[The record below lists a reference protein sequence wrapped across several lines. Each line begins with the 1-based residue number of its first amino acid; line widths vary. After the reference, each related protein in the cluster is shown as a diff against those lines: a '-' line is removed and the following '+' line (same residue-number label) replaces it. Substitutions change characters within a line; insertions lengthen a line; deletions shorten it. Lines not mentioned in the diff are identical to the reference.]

1 MNFRKI
7 IFDTE
12 TTGIDAD
19 KKAVEIAMIEVDD
32 DLNIL
37 GEANS
42 LINPGIPIPP
52 HVSEIHGITDEMVKD
67 APTIE
72 QWVETHFG
80 AEGLVGDVALIG
92 HRVDFDLP
100 LFAPIG
106 KAVATLDTLIFSY
119 VYVPEAPNKKL
130 DTLKE
135 FLGLPG
141 GGISHRAAADTLTCL
156 QLLQHITKVSGR
168 SLQTLIEVERIV
180 LHDMI
185 WGKYEGTPLVQVPR
199 KYREWLLTLAGLDRH
214 LRYSL
219 EQVVLLDPP
228 REVLSKLPPG
238 SMRRIFIPRRN
249 NG

>member
-92 HRVDFDLP
+92 HRVD
-100 LFAPIG
+100 
-106 KAVATLDTLIFSY
+106 FSY